1 MAGVYWIGQDGNTWM
16 KGDATG
22 DTRKWSAPLQT
33 PEQLGYTLINDPVN
47 PSAGPA
53 PSGGGGGGAAAPVFN
68 QAAAENTQRTID
80 QIPGIL
86 QAALAAELQ
95 KYQNAVNVF
104 GAQEQQQRK
113 TYDESTTT
121 NQLNY
126 DENFM
131 DSIRA
136 GVKGL
141 GGLMQILRGTGAGG
155 GTAEEQVRDV
165 VGGVTSNDIRTGAD
179 TRNENQGQLD
189 TTLSSFLTDLGLK
202 RKQNEDTRVNNE
214 RAVRRDASTQLQD
227 LYGKMAGFYGDA
239 GRTAEANT
247 WMSRAGSLT
256 PEIAANSAT
265 QVSAY
270 DTAPIAVKAPEIAAF
285 SAPSQPNVVTA
296 PSDGQIGAGLFAI
309 SNRRRDK
316 QPAVAGV

>member
-1 MAGVYWIGQDGNTWM
+1 M

>member
-33 PEQLGYTLINDPVN
+33 PEQLGYTLVNDPVN

-53 PSGGGGGGAAAPVFN
+53 PTGGGGGAAAPVFN
-68 QAAAENTQRTID
+68 QAAAQNTQRTID
-80 QIPGIL
+80 QIPGVL

-155 GTAEEQVRDV
+155 GTAEDQVRDV
-165 VGGVTSNDIRTGAD
+165 VGGVTSSDIRTGAD

-247 WMSRAGSLT
+247 WMSRAGDLT
-256 PEIAANSAT
+256 PEIAANSAS
-265 QVSAY
+265 QVSQY
-270 DTAPIAVKAPEIAAF
+270 DVNPVAVKAPEISAFAA
-285 SAPSQPNVVTA
+285 PTQPNMVTA
-296 PSDGQIGAGLFAI
+296 PSDGQIGAGLFAV

-316 QPAVAGV
+316 QPVVAGA